1 MLTKKVP
8 KNAEKYICENCN
20 FECSKKSNYDKHIL
34 TAKHKRLTMLT
45 KKMPKNAENDKIKF
59 VCECG
64 KIYLQRQSLYRHK
77 QKCMYVEDE
86 NIDNTITTNQEEI
99 PLSGAIVVNEL
110 LKQNQEFKEIIKT
123 QNEIIT
129 KHHENQQAFNEKII
143 TSVEEGKLGNTT
155 NTTNN
160 TNNTTNNNTT
170 NFNLNFFL
178 NDTCKDALNITDFV
192 NSLQL
197 QLKDLEQTGSLGH
210 VNGISRIFLN
220 ALKDIDETERPFHC
234 TDSKRETLYIKDDDK
249 WMKDDN
255 KTKLKSAIN
264 TVTNKNAEQISL
276 WCEENPAC
284 GIMNSEENAKFSE
297 ITLNSLGPAEEEEYN
312 KNNEKI
318 AKNIMKNITISK

>member
-8 KNAEKYICENCN
+8 KNAEKYICEKCN

-45 KKMPKNAENDKIKF
+45 KKMPKSAENDKNKF

-86 NIDNTITTNQEEI
+86 NIDNTITTNQEET

-155 NTTNN
+155 NNTNN

-234 TDSKRETLYIKDDDK
+234 TDSKRETLYIKNDDK

-264 TVTNKNAEQISL
+264 TVTNKNAEQLSL

>member
-1 MLTKKVP
+1 MVTKKVP
-8 KNAEKYICENCN
+8 KNAEKYFCEKCN

-34 TAKHKRLTMLT
+34 TAKHLRVTNGD
-45 KKMPKNAENDKIKF
+45 KKMPKNAENEKNKF

-64 KIYLQRQSLYRHK
+64 KSYLHRQGLYRHK
-77 QKCMYVEDE
+77 QKCMYLKDE

-99 PLSGAIVVNEL
+99 PLSGATVVNEL

-143 TSVEEGKLGNTT
+143 TSVEEGKLG

-297 ITLNSLGPAEEEEYN
+297 ITLNSLGPAEEEEYE

>member
-1 MLTKKVP
+1 M
-8 KNAEKYICENCN
+8 
-20 FECSKKSNYDKHIL
+20 
-34 TAKHKRLTMLT
+34 
-45 KKMPKNAENDKIKF
+45 
-59 VCECG
+59 
-64 KIYLQRQSLYRHK
+64 
-77 QKCMYVEDE
+77 
-86 NIDNTITTNQEEI
+86 
-99 PLSGAIVVNEL
+99 
-110 LKQNQEFKEIIKT
+110 
-123 QNEIIT
+123 
-129 KHHENQQAFNEKII
+129 
-143 TSVEEGKLGNTT
+143 EEGKLG

-264 TVTNKNAEQISL
+264 TVTNKNAEQILSL
-276 WCEENPAC
+276 
-284 GIMNSEENAKFSE
+284 IH
-297 ITLNSLGPAEEEEYN
+297 I
-312 KNNEKI
+312 
-318 AKNIMKNITISK
+318 